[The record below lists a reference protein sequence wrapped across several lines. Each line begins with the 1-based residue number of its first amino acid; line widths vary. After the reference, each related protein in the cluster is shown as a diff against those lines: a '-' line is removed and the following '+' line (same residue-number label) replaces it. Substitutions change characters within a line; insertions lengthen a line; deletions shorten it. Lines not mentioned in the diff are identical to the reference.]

1 MTTGR
6 INQVS
11 TLREQ
16 AQGAGGATREA
27 THIAALARS
36 RDEHERRAKKPAD
49 AGAAA
54 GFSQWVSM
62 QHEKRMV

>member
-16 AQGAGGATREA
+16 AQGAGGAAPKA
-27 THIAALARS
+27 THLSTLARS
-36 RDEHERRAKKPAD
+36 RDEHEATRPKPAD

>member
-27 THIAALARS
+27 THLAALARP
-36 RDEHERRAKKPAD
+36 RDNARKTRQKPAV
-49 AGAAA
+49 AEAVA